1 MLDPS
6 ISNELLS
13 MLKTSLLSTF
23 LVVVAAAE
31 VLVVSYVIEFF
42 LRVSEVASVL
52 APFFS
57 RRDFD
62 DIL

>member
-23 LVVVAAAE
+23 LVVAE
-31 VLVVSYVIEFF
+31 VLGVSYVIEFF